1 MATRLLRR
9 GIAGLLLAACALPA
23 LSDPSRPRIGLV
35 LGGGGAR
42 GTAHIGVLEVLDRLR
57 IPVDCVAGTSMGALI
72 AGAYLSGLPPDQMTA
87 RLAKVDW
94 NDLFKDDSARV
105 RTNIRERRLAQS
117 YYPGLEIGAT
127 GDGPRMAQG
136 VIGGQKIKL
145 FFNTLVGADRGAR
158 SIESM
163 PLPLSIIA
171 TDIGTG
177 EKIVFRDGELAV
189 AMRASMSVPAVLAP
203 VAYRGRY
210 LVDGG
215 LVDNLP
221 VAEARSRC
229 DADVVI
235 AIDVGSPLRKPED
248 VNSVFAVSGQMINIL
263 TEQNAIASRAMLT
276 PGDVYIRPRLDGIA
290 AADFAKFREG
300 AARGREAAEAQATRL
315 RRYAVPE
322 ADYLAWRA
330 RLRSAPALKPRI
342 DEVQVAA
349 MPHVNPAAIAGGMR
363 VRPGQVLDTAL
374 LERDLADIYG
384 EGDFESVDY
393 ALLASR
399 ERRILR
405 VTPTEKPWGPDYLR
419 FGVELQASDQENT
432 FALRAAYHRKWL
444 NALGGEWIS
453 GAQAGERATLFTE
466 FYQPL
471 EMRRRFFVEPSAGL
485 FRDTLAIYQDDA
497 RIAQYELR
505 GRRAGFNLGVNI
517 GRAGSVRIGRAWRK
531 VDATVD
537 TGAPALPAGESH
549 LKGWNLALDFDQLN
563 RPFFP
568 SYGWALRAS
577 YYKDDD
583 LRYSRLAADLRAA
596 RAWGDYVVNGRLSY
610 VGAPQGRLPLVD
622 LGRLG
627 GFLNLSGYA
636 RDQILAGD
644 TRFASLRVEKIVG
657 RMPLSRSGD
666 LRIGISLEGGRAG
679 DRRTETRVEGW
690 QRAAAIYLGGQTPIG
705 PAFVGY
711 GRAEGRDGT
720 FYVFIGLP

>member
-1 MATRLLRR
+1 M
-9 GIAGLLLAACALPA
+9 LLAACALPA
-23 LSDPSRPRIGLV
+23 LSDPPRPRIGLV

-72 AGAYLSGLPPDQMTA
+72 AGAYLSGLAPDQMTA

-94 NDLFKDDSARV
+94 NDLFKDESARAQ
-105 RTNIRERRLAQS
+105 TNIRERRLAQS
-117 YYPGLEIGAT
+117 YFPGLEMGAK
-127 GDGPRMAQG
+127 GDGVRMAQG
-136 VIGGQKIKL
+136 VVGGQKIKL
-145 FFNTLVGADRGAR
+145 FFNTLVGADRGDR
-158 SIESM
+158 SIESL

-177 EKIVFRDGELAV
+177 EKIVFRDGELAA

-221 VAEARSRC
+221 VGEARARC

-235 AIDVGSPLRKPED
+235 AVDVGSPLRKPED
-248 VNSVFAVSGQMINIL
+248 VNSVFAVSGQMISIL
-263 TEQNAIASRAMLT
+263 TEQNAVASRASLK
-276 PGDVYIRPRLDGIA
+276 PDDVYIEPQLEGITA
-290 AADFAKFREG
+290 TDFAKFREG
-300 AARGREAAEAQATRL
+300 AARGRDAAEAQATRL

-322 ADYLAWRA
+322 TDYLAWRA
-330 RLRSAPALKPRI
+330 RLRSPPGPMPRI
-342 DEVQVAA
+342 DVVQIAA

-363 VRPGQVLDTAL
+363 VHPGQPLDTKL

-393 ALLASR
+393 ALLGSR

-405 VTPTEKPWGPDYLR
+405 ITPTEKPWGPDYLR

-444 NALGGEWIS
+444 NALGGEWLS
-453 GAQAGERATLFTE
+453 GAQVGERATLFTE

-471 EMRRRFFVEPSAGL
+471 EAQRRFFVEPSFGL
-485 FRDTLAIYQDDA
+485 FRDKLGIYQDDA

-505 GRRAGFNLGVNI
+505 GRRGAFSLGANI
-517 GRAGSVRIGRAWRK
+517 GRVGSVRVGRLWRK
-531 VDATVD
+531 VDATIE
-537 TGAPALPAGESH
+537 TGAPTLPTGESH
-549 LKGWNLALDFDQLN
+549 LKGWNVAFDFDQLN

-568 SYGWALRAS
+568 SSGWALRAT

-596 RAWGDYVVNGRLSY
+596 RAWGNYVVNGKLSY
-610 VGAPQGRLPLVD
+610 VGAPQGRLPVAD
-622 LGRLG
+622 LGALG
-627 GFLNLSGYA
+627 GFLNLSGYS

-644 TRFASLRVEKIVG
+644 TRFASIRAEKIIG
-657 RMPLSRSGD
+657 RMPLGLSGD
-666 LRIGISLEGGRAG
+666 LRIGLSLEAGRAG
-679 DRRTETRVEGW
+679 DRRTETRVDGW
-690 QRAAAIYLGGQTPIG
+690 QRAAAIYVGGETPVG
-705 PAFVGY
+705 PAFVGV
-711 GRAEGRDGT
+711 GRAEGGYAT